1 MSKSSIENRRK
12 SVVISGLIGSA
23 GIFVS
28 KFIGLFYAVPFSA
41 ILGSDVNSAYYGV
54 AFQLYSYLLNICTA
68 GFPFAIATLVAKYM
82 ARDDYATT
90 YLVKKLSSV
99 LMCLF
104 GFGGMVIVI
113 LFLPRLLHSLFLIA
127 AELRSKP
134 CVLF

>member
-99 LMCLF
+99 LMCLD
-104 GFGGMVIVI
+104 
-113 LFLPRLLHSLFLIA
+113 LAEWSLLSCFLPRLLHSLFLIA

>member
-54 AFQLYSYLLNICTA
+54 AFQLYSYLLNCFTAICQENN
-68 GFPFAIATLVAKYM
+68 
-82 ARDDYATT
+82 
-90 YLVKKLSSV
+90 
-99 LMCLF
+99 
-104 GFGGMVIVI
+104 
-113 LFLPRLLHSLFLIA
+113 SLFNYRIREKLHA
-127 AELRSKP
+127 TFLAQA
-134 CVLF
+134 